1 VVHTSLGKNGDRISK
16 ISRAQRAGGLTQVSE
31 CLPSK
36 NEALS
41 SNTTSAKNKEKKRE
55 NFQDVRDEY

>member
-1 VVHTSLGKNGDRISK
+1 VVHISLGKNGDHISK
-16 ISRAQRAGGLTQVSE
+16 ISRAQRAGGLSQVVE

-41 SNTTSAKNKEKKRE
+41 SNSTSAKNKEKKRE
-55 NFQDVRDEY
+55 LPRCQ